1 MEDFRQF
8 FKGVKAGLS
17 CVDAPSDTG
26 FFPCPAPSVGSSAV
40 VCPACLMRRTDDCRW
55 PAWRCADRVQIAF
68 ARSEAPRKPAGFPDP
83 VSMTVCP
90 CTVLGFPRVSGVA
103 RLRSRFRSGS

>member
-26 FFPCPAPSVGSSAV
+26 FFSLSSSK
-40 VCPACLMRRTDDCRW
+40 RRVK
-55 PAWRCADRVQIAF
+55 RC
-68 ARSEAPRKPAGFPDP
+68 
-83 VSMTVCP
+83 
-90 CTVLGFPRVSGVA
+90 RVSGLFDA
-103 RLRSRFRSGS
+103 AH